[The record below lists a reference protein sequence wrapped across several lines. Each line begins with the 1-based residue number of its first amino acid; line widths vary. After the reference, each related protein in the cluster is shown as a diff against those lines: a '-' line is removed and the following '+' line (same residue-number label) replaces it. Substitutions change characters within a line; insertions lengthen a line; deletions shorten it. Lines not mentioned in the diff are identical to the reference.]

1 MPLLKKPPKEEEEE
15 EGDPFA
21 AHPESRYRRRATL
34 ERLVG
39 LAPFARARRPPTKD
53 GGSGAGGRAR
63 RRSEDFGLLRR
74 LPGRRKA
81 SAEALGERPVVPKRG
96 SLLRLAWGARGR
108 RGSAG
113 ERPPEEEE
121 EEEGEGRRDGD
132 GGGGRRPEG
141 RGKDREPL
149 SVLEILELIQR
160 RELVAADEQIIA
172 LEAECAAAAAAASS
186 LVASSAPVV
195 PAGGRQARDVAL
207 LYRALLAQLWAVLG
221 EAVPAGRPY
230 PPLRSVIRVLE
241 REEEADARHAPG
253 TLGRPRGLRR
263 RWREAVGRAAGERL
277 AQAAAAGA
285 GLGERLTAVAARM
298 VGDLGVVRRHV
309 APTYPPAYD
318 AFGVYARGYHR
329 ALAQQLGA
337 VAQRPLAVPDLYLL
351 LDWHSNA
358 YPREVLGHPEVGA
371 LLQAQALGPPL
382 PPETQRSLESSC
394 IAAVKAKVEV
404 AVAQELQLSE
414 DTWAEEATS
423 QELQEGLATRVTALL
438 RAHVDRAPQ
447 ITPEFGMEMA
457 HSLLG
462 VLVAFLH
469 SFQRKVEQ
477 FLEAPGEATP
487 PDGATGRAIVLVNC
501 CPPFRTFT
509 EHLAQFGHPESE
521 EPRRQAHA
529 ALDKVTRLCNHVLTQ
544 RLFEDLKPYFNKLMK
559 RKWLTSSDAF
569 DTIVMLITSFTQK
582 LRPLRPEP
590 YQVLVSEVHRRVLI
604 EYVRPLLQVRL
615 VCTSAKMRARVA
627 ARLGDEARQLRELFN
642 RLDSASPWLDSVV
655 PRLRELL
662 VLEDTAALQMEV
674 GVLVRDFPDVRR
686 KHVAAVLDVRGLRG
700 QAARQEILGVVR
712 DLEQSDAEP
721 GLPRQRAFFSEL
733 AVTREVRCLPFHLPR
748 LARLS
753 HLRLRR
759 PHPRPRP

>member
-1 MPLLKKPPKEEEEE
+1 MPLLRRPPKEEEEE
-15 EGDPFA
+15 DGDPFA
-21 AHPESRYRRRATL
+21 SHPESRYRRRATL

-39 LAPFARARRPPTKD
+39 LAPFGRARRGPAKD
-53 GGSGAGGRAR
+53 GDGDGGRAR

-81 SAEALGERPVVPKRG
+81 SVEALAERTVPKRG
-96 SLLRLAWGARGR
+96 SLLRLALGTRGQ
-108 RGSAG
+108 RGSGG
-113 ERPPEEEE
+113 ERLAA
-121 EEEGEGRRDGD
+121 EGEGGSDGEQD
-132 GGGGRRPEG
+132 GGGQRPEG
-141 RGKDREPL
+141 RGKGREPL

-172 LEAECAAAAAAASS
+172 LEAECVAAATSS
-186 LVASSAPVV
+186 SPSPSPVA
-195 PAGGRQARDVAL
+195 GRQTRDVAL
-207 LYRALLAQLWAVLG
+207 LYEALLAQLWAVVA

-241 REEEADARHAPG
+241 QEEAADGRHPPG
-253 TLGRPRGLRR
+253 TPGRPRALRR
-263 RWREAVGRAAGERL
+263 RWQEAVGRAASERL
-277 AQAAAAGA
+277 GQVAPVA
-285 GLGERLTAVAARM
+285 GLGARLAALAGRL
-298 VGDLGVVRRHV
+298 VGDLGAVRCHV
-309 APTYPPAYD
+309 APAYPPEYG

-329 ALAQQLGA
+329 ALAQQLA
-337 VAQRPLAVPDLYLL
+337 TLAQRALPVPDLYLL
-351 LDWHSNA
+351 LDWHSNT

-371 LLQAQALGPPL
+371 LLQAQALGPLL
-382 PPETQRSLESSC
+382 PPETQRGLEHSC

-423 QELQEGLATRVTALL
+423 QELQEGLATRVTGLL

-469 SFQRKVEQ
+469 SFQRKVER
-477 FLEAPGEATP
+477 FLEAPAEASP
-487 PDGATGRAIVLVNC
+487 PDGATGWAIALVNC
-501 CPPFRTFT
+501 CPPFRAFA
-509 EHLAQFGHPESE
+509 ERLAQFGHPESE
-521 EPRRQAHA
+521 EPRRQAHT

-604 EYVRPLLQVRL
+604 EYVRPLMQVRL

-627 ARLGDEARQLRELFN
+627 ARLGDEARQLRELFS

-686 KHVAAVLDVRGLRG
+686 EHVAAMLDVRGLRG
-700 QAARQEILGVVR
+700 QAARQEILGVLQDV
-712 DLEQSDAEP
+712 EP
-721 GLPRQRAFFSEL
+721 GPPRHRAFFAQL
-733 AVTREVRCLPFHLPR
+733 PVARQVRCLPFHWPR
-748 LARLS
+748 LARLARP
-753 HLRLRR
+753 RLPR
-759 PHPRPRP
+759 PHPPRP